1 MTENTTEATEA
12 ADAGGL
18 TLRGSA
24 TGRAETATARAA
36 SERVDLRGDLEASG
50 RAGDD
55 EAETT
60 GSDGDAETRQSHP
73 GQPEGGQETESGGG
87 GIGGRNITKGGSA
100 ER

>member
-1 MTENTTEATEA
+1 MTEATTEATKA

-24 TGRAETATARAA
+24 AGRAETATAGAA
-36 SERVDLRGDLEASG
+36 LERVDLRRYLETSG

-55 EAETT
+55 EAKIK

-73 GQPEGGQETESGGG
+73 GQLEGGQETAGGGG
-87 GIGGRNITKGGSA
+87 GIGGRVITKGGSA
-100 ER
+100 KR